1 MPMLLFPSR
10 WTLACTSVVSIAILA
25 GCARPVPV
33 GGAAP
38 VTAGHWQVQT
48 SGTTASLRGVSAASE
63 RVAWAS
69 GSGGTYL
76 RTVDG
81 GATWTADT
89 VPGMTGVEFRDV
101 QAFGADRA
109 LLLTAGQPARIYRT
123 EDGGRHWAVA
133 YQAGDQAAFFDGM
146 AFWNE
151 RDGIAFSD
159 PVDGRFLVV
168 TTGDGGRTWT
178 RLPAGRAPAAL
189 QGEAAFAAS
198 GTAVAVQG
206 SGRAWIATG
215 GGAVARVL
223 RTEDRGAT
231 WTVDTLPFPAGN
243 ESSGAFGVAFR
254 DAAHGVA
261 VGGDYRR
268 EHEGG
273 SVGRSGDGGRT
284 WTPAGPPSP
293 AGVREGVVYVPGAAR
308 PTLVVVGPAG
318 TGWSVDDGATWTA
331 ADTLGFHAVSF
342 AGPRA
347 GWAVGAGGRVARWVG
362 PVPGAR

>member
-1 MPMLLFPSR
+1 MPLPSFR
-10 WTLACTSVVSIAILA
+10 TVLAYVVATVLA
-25 GCARPVPV
+25 LCAPSPQVEGAVP
-33 GGAAP
+33 AA
-38 VTAGHWQVQT
+38 VGHWQMQAG
-48 SGTTASLRGVSAASE
+48 GTTASLRGVSAASE

-81 GATWTADT
+81 GATWAADT
-89 VPGMTGVEFRDV
+89 VPGMSRVEFRDV
-101 QAFGADRA
+101 QAFDADHA

-123 EDGGRHWAVA
+123 EDGGRHWGVA
-133 YQAGDQAAFFDGM
+133 YEAPEQAAFFDGM
-146 AFWNE
+146 AFWNG

-159 PVDGRFLVV
+159 PVDGRFLIVA
-168 TTGDGGRTWT
+168 TADGGRTWT
-178 RLPAGRAPAAL
+178 RVPAGRAPAAL

-206 SGRAWIATG
+206 SGQAWIVTG

-231 WTVDTLPFPAGN
+231 WAVDTLPIPAGN

-254 DAAHGVA
+254 DASHGVA

-273 SVGRSGDGGRT
+273 SAARSVDGGRT
-284 WTPAGPPSP
+284 WTAAGQPSP
-293 AGVREGVVYVPGAAR
+293 AGVREGAVYVPGAAR
-308 PTLVVVGPAG
+308 PALVVVGPAG
-318 TGWSVDDGATWTA
+318 TGWSLDDGATWVA

-347 GWAVGAGGRVARWVG
+347 GWAVGAGGRVARWTG
-362 PVPGAR
+362 PVPGVR

>member
-1 MPMLLFPSR
+1 MPRISFRLALLPIVS
-10 WTLACTSVVSIAILA
+10 TAIGACTPAAVRY
-25 GCARPVPV
+25 G
-33 GGAAP
+33 GGAPANSL
-38 VTAGHWQVQT
+38 GHWQMQA
-48 SGTTASLRGVSAASE
+48 SGTTASFRGVSAVSE
-63 RVAWAS
+63 RVAWAA
-69 GSGGTYL
+69 GSAGTYL

-101 QAFGADRA
+101 QAFSADRA
-109 LLLTAGQPARIYRT
+109 VLLTAGQPARIYRT
-123 EDGGRHWAVA
+123 EDGGRTWTVA
-133 YQAGDQAAFFDGM
+133 FEAPEKPAFFDGM

-159 PVDGRFLVV
+159 PVDGHFLVV
-168 TTGDGGRTWT
+168 TTGDGGRTWA
-178 RLPAGRAPAAL
+178 RVPAENLPAPL

-206 SGRAWIATG
+206 TERAWIATG

-223 RTEDRGAT
+223 RTEDRGRT
-231 WTVDTLPFPAGN
+231 WAVDTLPFPAGN

-254 DAAHGVA
+254 DASHGIA

-268 EHEGG
+268 EHEDG
-273 SVGRSGDGGRT
+273 SAARSADGGRT
-284 WTPAGPPSP
+284 WTAAGQPQP
-293 AGVREGVVYVPGAAR
+293 AGVREGVVYVPGAGR
-308 PTLVVVGPAG
+308 PTLVVVGPSG
-318 TGWSVDDGATWTA
+318 TGWSMDDGATWTA
-331 ADTLGFHAVSF
+331 ADTVGFHTVSF
-342 AGPRA
+342 AAPRA